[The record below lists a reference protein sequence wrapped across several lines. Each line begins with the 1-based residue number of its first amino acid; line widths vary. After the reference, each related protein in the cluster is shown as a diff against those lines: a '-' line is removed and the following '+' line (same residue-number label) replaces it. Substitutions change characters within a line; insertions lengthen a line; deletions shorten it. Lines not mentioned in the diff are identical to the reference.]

1 MVSVIIPVF
10 NAEMYLDECIGS
22 ILKQT
27 YDDIEIILVDD
38 GSTDSSGAICNWY
51 AAKYDNI
58 CAIHEENKG
67 QDMARKKGLDVAVGE
82 FVLFIDADDWIDA
95 KMIDCMMQKF
105 ADDIDIVAV
114 GLRRVYENIIV
125 DERENFS
132 SGLYVGR
139 DIAVNLI
146 EKNRFFKYR
155 MDIGICTKIFRKKL
169 AESVFNKIDLY
180 VTYSEDY
187 MIFLIAFL
195 NSNHVYFINEPFYY
209 YRLHSESYIHRNNK
223 VEAIVH
229 KRLYCSLIRE
239 IYGNFK
245 QKELLEQLDLAI
257 IHILLLWSYDYFNDF
272 EGIYPFVE
280 GNTECKNIVIYG
292 AGIFGQELYF
302 NLKERNKKVVCIL
315 DRQWKEYSD
324 NKELAVISLD
334 TIKFSNNDIV
344 LIAIMDPNARNEVYD
359 ELVKVG
365 IKKEAIYG
373 ISLEIINSRY
383 TAKALM
389 RLRSE

>member
-132 SGLYVGR
+132 SGLYNG
-139 DIAVNLI
+139 LI
-146 EKNRFFKYR
+146 N
-155 MDIGICTKIFRKKL
+155 
-169 AESVFNKIDLY
+169 
-180 VTYSEDY
+180 
-187 MIFLIAFL
+187 
-195 NSNHVYFINEPFYY
+195 
-209 YRLHSESYIHRNNK
+209 
-223 VEAIVH
+223 
-229 KRLYCSLIRE
+229 
-239 IYGNFK
+239 
-245 QKELLEQLDLAI
+245 
-257 IHILLLWSYDYFNDF
+257 
-272 EGIYPFVE
+272 
-280 GNTECKNIVIYG
+280 
-292 AGIFGQELYF
+292 
-302 NLKERNKKVVCIL
+302 
-315 DRQWKEYSD
+315 
-324 NKELAVISLD
+324 
-334 TIKFSNNDIV
+334 
-344 LIAIMDPNARNEVYD
+344 
-359 ELVKVG
+359 
-365 IKKEAIYG
+365 
-373 ISLEIINSRY
+373 
-383 TAKALM
+383 
-389 RLRSE
+389 